1 MKKRES
7 FQLLGGWSIFATTRH
22 YVGGKDGRKIAGIV
36 WTMERHRLLVLSGDA
51 SRQGSSGGC

>member
-1 MKKRES
+1 MKKKES

-36 WTMERHRLLVLSGDA
+36 YRAVPVIGDA
-51 SRQGSSGGC
+51 SRQHRLVPG